1 MRSLIAMGFLAL
13 LLAGAVA
20 IFSGLSVHR
29 CHASCA
35 ARQLL
40 NSSM

>member
-1 MRSLIAMGFLAL
+1 MRNLIALAFLAL

-20 IFSGLSVHR
+20 IFSGLSEHH
-29 CHASCA
+29 CNASCA

-40 NSSM
+40 NS

>member
-1 MRSLIAMGFLAL
+1 MRNLIALAFLAL

-20 IFSGLSVHR
+20 IFSGLNDHH
-29 CHASCA
+29 CNASCA

-40 NSSM
+40 NS